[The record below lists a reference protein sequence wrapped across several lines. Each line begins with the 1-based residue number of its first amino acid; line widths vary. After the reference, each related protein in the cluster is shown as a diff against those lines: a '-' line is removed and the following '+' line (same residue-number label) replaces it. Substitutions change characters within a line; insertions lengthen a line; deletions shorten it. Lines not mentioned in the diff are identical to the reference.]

1 MPTKLIIVVLLTLFS
16 FTATVS
22 PVVAKTAEQQ
32 EHEELRKFLKKTIN
46 SAASFKD
53 KYDAEV
59 WLVAMSSK
67 LERYIKDPA
76 ERMHILKAVHRE
88 STRANLKPDLV
99 LALIQVESAFDRFAV
114 SSVGARGLMQIMPFW
129 IKEIGRPDDNLMD
142 IDTNIRYGC
151 TILRFYMNREKNNW
165 SPALARYNGSLGKT
179 WYPERV
185 MNAWQNRWYSGKLD

>member
-22 PVVAKTAEQQ
+22 PVVAKTVEQQ

-67 LERYIKDPA
+67 LERYVKDPA

>member
-1 MPTKLIIVVLLTLFS
+1 MLTQLVTYTLIVLFS
-16 FTATVS
+16 LYSASFVMAES
-22 PVVAKTAEQQ
+22 SAEQK
-32 EHEELRKFLKKTIN
+32 EHEALRVFLKKTIN
-46 SAASFKD
+46 STESFKD

-67 LERYIKDPA
+67 LERYVKDPE

-129 IKEIGRPDDNLMD
+129 MKEIGRPDDNLMD

-185 MNAWQNRWYSGKLD
+185 MNAWQRRWYSGKL